1 MVTSTVNAAVT
12 WDRISVS
19 QYLLE
24 SLGSGDL
31 RRSLSLSFF
40 LSRLLLL
47 LLLLLLLRLRSRRRF
62 LSLSRS

>member
-31 RRSLSLSFF
+31 RRSRSFF

-47 LLLLLLLRLRSRRRF
+47 LLLLL
-62 LSLSRS
+62 

>member
-31 RRSLSLSFF
+31 RRSFFLSRLLLLLRSFF

-47 LLLLLLLRLRSRRRF
+47 LLLLLRQWRCDSE
-62 LSLSRS
+62 